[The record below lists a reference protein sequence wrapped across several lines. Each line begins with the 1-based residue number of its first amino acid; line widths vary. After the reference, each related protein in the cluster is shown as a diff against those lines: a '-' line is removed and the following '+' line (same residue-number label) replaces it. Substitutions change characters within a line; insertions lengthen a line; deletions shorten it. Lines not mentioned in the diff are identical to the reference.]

1 MNEIEEKI
9 LNYLVKVG
17 EATHTEILNGIG
29 LGKNYKSKL
38 SGILKNMVNEG
49 VLKIT
54 RQEGRT
60 KYYALA
66 RPFQGVSE
74 SDENHVIIPKDITTI
89 TGIRAFIRGA
99 LNQNNWHSTSYDLP
113 LMALLISKYTNLRLI
128 VFGSQYVG
136 KTTCIKG
143 SVQHGHL

>member
-1 MNEIEEKI
+1 MDEVSEKI
-9 LNYLVKVG
+9 LTYLSNVDK
-17 EATHTEILNGIG
+17 ASNKEIAKELRINSG
-29 LGKNYKSKL
+29 LISR
-38 SGILKNMVNEG
+38 
-49 VLKIT
+49 KIKELQDKGLI
-54 RQEGRT
+54 RVVEQEGRT

-74 SDENHVIIPKDITTI
+74 YDENHVIIPKDITTI